1 MNSTEDTR
9 LYTITDVTEHFQ
21 ISRGKVYDLIRTG
34 RLRSITIGRSRRF
47 TPNDL
52 TTCLQTLR
60 NEGL

>member
-1 MNSTEDTR
+1 VNSTEDTR